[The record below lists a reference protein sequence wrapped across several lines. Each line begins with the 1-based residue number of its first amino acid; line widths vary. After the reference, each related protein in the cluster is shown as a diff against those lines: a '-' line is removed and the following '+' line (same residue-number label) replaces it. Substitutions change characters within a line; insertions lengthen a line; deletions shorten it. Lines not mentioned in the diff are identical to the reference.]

1 MNDIDDTINRILKM
15 HTIAVVGLSPKPER
29 ASHDVAR
36 YLLSQGYKIIPVN
49 PVQEEIL
56 GLKCYPNL
64 SAIPE
69 PVDLVDVFRRPEHCP
84 PIAKE
89 AVTIGAKALWLQ
101 LGIANDD
108 AARLASDGGLLVVMD
123 RCIKIEHAQ
132 RR

>member
-15 HTIAVVGLSPKPER
+15 RTIAVVGLSPKPER

-36 YLLSQGYKIIPVN
+36 YLLDQGYKIIPVN

-69 PVDLVDVFRRPEHCP
+69 PVDLVDVFRRPEHCAA
-84 PIAKE
+84 IAEE
-89 AVTIGAKALWLQ
+89 AVAIGAKALWLQ
-101 LGIANDD
+101 LGIANDE

-123 RCIKIEHAQ
+123 HCIKIEHA
-132 RR
+132 RRR

>member
-36 YLLSQGYKIIPVN
+36 YLLDQGYKIIPVN
-49 PVQEEIL
+49 PVQEQIL
-56 GLKCYPNL
+56 GLKCYPDL

-69 PVDLVDVFRRPEHCP
+69 PVDLVNVFRRPEHCAA
-84 PIAKE
+84 IAEE
-89 AVTIGAKALWLQ
+89 AVAIGAKALWLQ
-101 LGIANDD
+101 LGIANDE

-123 RCIKIEHAQ
+123 HCIKIEHA
-132 RR
+132 RRR

>member
-15 HTIAVVGLSPKPER
+15 RTIAVVGVSPKPER

-36 YLLSQGYKIIPVN
+36 YLLDQGYKIIPVN

-84 PIAKE
+84 PIAEE

-123 RCIKIEHAQ
+123 RCIKIEHS
-132 RR
+132 RRR

>member
-1 MNDIDDTINRILKM
+1 MKDIDDTINRILKM
-15 HTIAVVGLSPKPER
+15 RTIAVVGLSPKPER

-84 PIAKE
+84 PIAE
-89 AVTIGAKALWLQ
+89 EVVTIGAKALWLQ
-101 LGIANDD
+101 LGIANDE
-108 AARLASDGGLLVVMD
+108 AARIASDGGLLVVMD

>member
-1 MNDIDDTINRILKM
+1 MNDTDDTINRILKM

>member
-1 MNDIDDTINRILKM
+1 MNDTDDTINRILKM

-36 YLLSQGYKIIPVN
+36 YLLDQGYKIIPVN
-49 PVQEEIL
+49 PVQEQIL

-69 PVDLVDVFRRPEHCP
+69 PVDLVNVFRRPEHCAA
-84 PIAKE
+84 IAEE
-89 AVTIGAKALWLQ
+89 AVAFGAKALWLQ
-101 LGIANDD
+101 LGIANDE

-123 RCIKIEHAQ
+123 HCIKIEHA
-132 RR
+132 RRR

>member
-1 MNDIDDTINRILKM
+1 MNEIDDTICRILKM

-29 ASHDVAR
+29 ASYDVTR
-36 YLLSQGYKIIPVN
+36 YLLDQGYKIIPVN
-49 PVQEEIL
+49 PGQDEIL

-89 AVTIGAKALWLQ
+89 AVAIGAKALWLQ
-101 LGIANDD
+101 LGIVNDD
-108 AARLASDGGLLVVMD
+108 AARIASDAGLLVVMD
-123 RCIKIEHAQ
+123 RCINIEHA
-132 RR
+132 RRN

>member
-1 MNDIDDTINRILKM
+1 MNDTDDTINRILKM

-36 YLLSQGYKIIPVN
+36 YLLDQGYKIIPVN
-49 PVQEEIL
+49 PVQEQIL
-56 GLKCYPNL
+56 GLKCYPDL

-69 PVDLVDVFRRPEHCP
+69 PVDLVNVFRRPEHCP
-84 PIAKE
+84 PIAEE
-89 AVTIGAKALWLQ
+89 AVAIGAKALWLQ
-101 LGIANDD
+101 LGIANDE

>member
-1 MNDIDDTINRILKM
+1 MNDTDDTINRILKM

-36 YLLSQGYKIIPVN
+36 YLLDQGYKIIPVN

-56 GLKCYPNL
+56 GLKCYPDL

-69 PVDLVDVFRRPEHCP
+69 PVDLVDVFRRPEHCAA
-84 PIAKE
+84 IAEE

-101 LGIANDD
+101 LGIANDE

-123 RCIKIEHAQ
+123 HCIKIEHA
-132 RR
+132 RRR